1 MFFFKEDSVGF
12 VEVFLECFF
21 EIVEVR
27 NSLRSYL
34 VVLNIMRNMFS
45 KMEVLEFEKF
55 FWE

>member
-12 VEVFLECFF
+12 AEVFLECFF